1 MNLYYPLVFLGYLMT
16 LFVPMMR
23 PGIWAAFLILILGAF
38 LVIKKKVNIHSVMD
52 VLIVVYFL
60 YRAASVIWLLK
71 AGNPI
76 GVYLDEFAVS
86 LLPMLFYF
94 VAKACDNADKFY
106 KFFLISLMLLGFISL
121 VLYLWAPQ
129 FYCDY
134 LYNWSYISKA
144 DAQTTRVRMESVTG
158 CTVFGAVMV
167 SGMAVSIHFLCA
179 SSDEKDYKKRRLF
192 GLITFVLSLM
202 FTFLSNMR
210 SAMVAAILL
219 VLYVN
224 YLIFARF
231 KEISR
236 KYIVIEIVSVA
247 VIFLAL
253 CIIKFD
259 LVLKIWWRLESLPG
273 AVSQRSEQWV
283 AAVNNMY
290 SSWFG
295 NGLGMNG
302 HKAIGV
308 EGAHVIADGGLIK
321 LFCEEGVI
329 GFSLF
334 AYIMFLTVKK
344 GIQNIKESYA
354 EFILVVMMILQSVG
368 SNIIAFLLITPIFW
382 FCVGRIFEK
391 TSKDEIVCAKEVH
404 K

>member
-1 MNLYYPLVFLGYLMT
+1 MNIYYPLVFLGYLLT
-16 LFVPMMR
+16 LFVPAMR
-23 PGIWAAFLILILGAF
+23 PGIWAALLILLLGAF
-38 LVIKKKVNIHSVMD
+38 LVIQKKVNIHSAMD

-60 YRAASVIWLLK
+60 YRAASVVWLIK
-71 AGNPI
+71 SGNPV
-76 GVYLDEFAVS
+76 GVYFDEFAVS
-86 LLPMLFYF
+86 VLPMFFYF
-94 VAKACDNADKFY
+94 VAKACDDADKFY
-106 KFFLISLMLLGFISL
+106 RFFLISLLALGFISL

-158 CTVFGAVMV
+158 CTVFGAIMV

-179 SSDEKDYKKRRLF
+179 SSEEKDCKKRRLF
-192 GLITFVLSLM
+192 GLVCFVLSLM

-210 SAMVAAILL
+210 SAMVVAILL
-219 VLYVN
+219 ILYVN
-224 YLIFARF
+224 YLVFARF
-231 KEISR
+231 KEIPR

-253 CIIKFD
+253 CVIKFD

-302 HKAIGV
+302 HKAIGI
-308 EGAHVIADGGLIK
+308 EGAHIIADGGLIK

-334 AYIMFLTVKK
+334 AYIMFLALKK
-344 GIQNIKESYA
+344 GIQNIKEYYA
-354 EFILVVMMILQSVG
+354 ELILIVMLILQSIG

-391 TSKDEIVCAKEVH
+391 SSQEEIVFAKEVH

>member
-1 MNLYYPLVFLGYLMT
+1 MT

-60 YRAASVIWLLK
+60 YRSASVIWLLK

-158 CTVFGAVMV
+158 CTVFGAIMV

>member
-1 MNLYYPLVFLGYLMT
+1 MNLYYPLVFLGYLLT
-16 LFVPMMR
+16 LFVPAMR
-23 PGIWAAFLILILGAF
+23 PGIWAALLMIVVGVLLG
-38 LVIKKKVNIHSVMD
+38 IKKKVNIHSVMD

-71 AGNPI
+71 SGMPAS
-76 GVYLDEFAVS
+76 VYIDEFAVS
-86 LLPMLFYF
+86 LLPMIFYL
-94 VAKACDNADKFY
+94 VGRGCDDIDKFY
-106 KFFLISLMLLGFISL
+106 KIFLISLMTLGFISL
-121 VLYLWAPQ
+121 ILYLWAPQ

-134 LYNWSYISKA
+134 LYAWSHISKA
-144 DAQTTRVRMESVTG
+144 DASTARVRMESVTG
-158 CTVFGAVMV
+158 CTVFGAIMV
-167 SGMAVSIHFLCA
+167 SGMSVSIHYLCA
-179 SSDEKDYKKRRLF
+179 SVEEKDYKRRRIF
-192 GLITFVLSLM
+192 GLIMFLLSLM

-210 SAMVAAILL
+210 SAMVVAILL

-231 KEISR
+231 KEVP
-236 KYIVIEIVSVA
+236 KKFIVIEIVA
-247 VIFLAL
+247 VIAAFVAI
-253 CIIKFD
+253 CVIKFD

-302 HKAIGV
+302 HKALGI

-321 LFCEEGVI
+321 IYCEEGVL

-334 AYIMFLTVKK
+334 AYIMFLTFKK
-344 GIQNIKESYA
+344 GIKNIKEYYA
-354 EFILVVMMILQSVG
+354 EISLVAMLILQSIG
-368 SNIIAFLLITPIFW
+368 SNVLAFQLITPLFW
-382 FCVGRIFEK
+382 FAVGRIFEK
-391 TSKDEIVCAKEVH
+391 SSGDEVLIKREE
-404 K
+404 KQ